1 MGQGTDMINATRT
14 AAGAGAI
21 AVATAFGTA
30 GIATPA
36 QAQEFGLSGE
46 IGFGARV
53 RQGYFG
59 AEDYRI
65 SPLGRGGLE
74 ALTFGPISSGTPGV
88 ARDTTG
94 FGLRGAVRL
103 IPGRSS
109 TDYVELAGLDD
120 VDFSLELGLGAQYEA
135 DAYRVFADARY
146 GVIGHG
152 AWVSEVGA
160 DVIFRPSNDLEISVG
175 PRLFFG
181 SDSYSS
187 TYFGVTAAEAG
198 ASAFDAFDAEG
209 GLLSMG
215 LDLRVQR
222 QLSDD
227 WSIRADLEISE
238 FVNAAADSPIT
249 QPDTTTHA
257 IFGVTLAR
265 RFSFGF

>member
-1 MGQGTDMINATRT
+1 MTNMTRM
-14 AAGAGAI
+14 A
-21 AVATAFGTA
+21 A
-30 GIATPA
+30 GIALALTTGLGGGSLATTA
-36 QAQEFGLSGE
+36 QAQDFGISGE

-53 RQGYFG
+53 RQVYFG
-59 AEDYRI
+59 ADEYGL
-65 SPLGRGGLE
+65 SPLGRGSLE
-74 ALTFGPISSGTPGV
+74 AFTFGPITSGAPGV
-88 ARDTTG
+88 ARDRTG

-103 IPGRSS
+103 IPGRSA
-109 TDYVELAGLDD
+109 TDYAELAGLDD

-135 DAYRVFADARY
+135 EAYRVFADIRY
-146 GVIGHG
+146 GVIGHE
-152 AWVSEVGA
+152 ALVSEVGA
-160 DVIFRPSNDLEISVG
+160 DVIFRPTNDLEISVG

-181 SDSYSS
+181 SDSYTS

-198 ASAFDAFDAEG
+198 MSAFDAFDADG

-249 QPDTTTHA
+249 AQGSTTHA

>member
-1 MGQGTDMINATRT
+1 MTKMTITTRLTPT
-14 AAGAGAI
+14 AAVIALTLASGLGAGS
-21 AVATAFGTA
+21 
-30 GIATPA
+30 IATPV
-36 QAQEFGLSGE
+36 QAQEFGISGE

-53 RQGYFG
+53 RQVYFG
-59 AEDYRI
+59 ADDYGL

-74 ALTFGPISSGTPGV
+74 AISFGPIASGTPGE
-88 ARDTTG
+88 ARDRTG
-94 FGLRGAVRL
+94 FGFRGAVRL

-109 TDYVELAGLDD
+109 SDYAELAGLDD

-160 DVIFRPSNDLEISVG
+160 DVIFRPGNDLEISVG

-181 SDSYSS
+181 SESYAN

-198 ASAFDAFDAEG
+198 ASAFSAFDAEG

-222 QLSDD
+222 QLNDD

-238 FVNAAADSPIT
+238 FVNAAADSPIM
-249 QPDTTTHA
+249 QPEATTHA